1 MIEKD
6 AEEEN
11 VYEETKQNI
20 AYAHNTHTY
29 TYQQLVRERKWREP
43 EEVGDFFDQGGHTHT
58 YTHNDIIDFH
68 EPMKF
73 A

>member
-29 TYQQLVRERKWREP
+29 TYQQLVRERK
-43 EEVGDFFDQGGHTHT
+43 
-58 YTHNDIIDFH
+58 
-68 EPMKF
+68 
-73 A
+73 

>member
-29 TYQQLVRERKWREP
+29 TYRQLVRGTKMKRTRRSGRLFRPGWA
-43 EEVGDFFDQGGHTHT
+43 HTHIHT
-58 YTHNDIIDFH
+58 Q
-68 EPMKF
+68 
-73 A
+73 